1 MNDIELT
8 EREMLI
14 ARRAAE
20 LAISTLREDQHKIAE
35 QAASIAVQRLSDE
48 FYRSIGKNVIQR
60 WLIWIGL
67 LAAGFAGGKGWLT
80 ALLGKG

>member
-1 MNDIELT
+1 M
-8 EREMLI
+8 MI
-14 ARRAAE
+14 AKKAAE
-20 LAISTLREDQHKIAE
+20 LA
-35 QAASIAVQRLSDE
+35 VQQLSDE
-48 FYRSIGKNVIQR
+48 FYKSIGKNVVQR

>member
-1 MNDIELT
+1 M
-8 EREMLI
+8 MI
-14 ARRAAE
+14 AKKAAE
-20 LAISTLREDQHKIAE
+20 LAVKQ
-35 QAASIAVQRLSDE
+35 LSDE
-48 FYRSIGKNVIQR
+48 FYKSIGKNVVQR